1 MKSEKLNS
9 AQSAT
14 ERSRSLPKGDAPSLL
29 KGDALSLPKGWE
41 IKKLGE
47 VCEKIFGKTSNCF
60 GIKLLSL
67 TINNKLTIERQGV
80 NWQAKPQ
87 LISGQ
92 ALDQMMLSW
101 QQFRATQIKPIAELQ
116 TLKPN
121 QQVKVILASSA
132 PTITQLWVYF
142 TDDGFYVVAP
152 ATGTTYLAPTPLY
165 RQLFPFEVH

>member
-1 MKSEKLNS
+1 VIKL
-9 AQSAT
+9 
-14 ERSRSLPKGDAPSLL
+14 SRAGWNNVIIFSVMLFILL
-29 KGDALSLPKGWE
+29 INVSN
-41 IKKLGE
+41 KKLFKTTDQATTMTEQAVLGE
-47 VCEKIFGKTSNCF
+47 HAVI
-60 GIKLLSL
+60 LSL

-121 QQVKVILASSA
+121 QQVKVILASNA
-132 PTITQLWVYF
+132 TTITQLWVYF

-152 ATGTTYLAPTPLY
+152 ATGITYLAPTPLY